1 MTEYKDCLTKS
12 AADYRMK
19 NKTLTM
25 MTARAAM
32 TLLALF
38 CILGGANA
46 QKTLPYEYGFENMHV
61 DDEGWSRVDNHKL
74 TDTALGS
81 MIEGK
86 FLFLFYENHNN
97 DQYLISPELESGSA
111 ISVLFWYMMTVSD
124 KHATF
129 EVGYSTTTKDISA
142 FTWDKPRTHTG
153 LGKHPYSNTY
163 PAGTKYIAI
172 RYYSSSNWDL
182 LLDAF
187 KFTKSAP
194 VSLPYEFSVENYPE
208 EEGWSRVDCPNSTD
222 QWYHSPDARTGQC
235 SFRFSLSEDNEPQYL
250 ISPEFSSSS
259 NILLSFWY
267 KGGSSFQV
275 GYSTTTK
282 DVSAFTWGEKVP
294 CIWGCEQYENDFPA
308 GTKYVAIKYESANT
322 DNQLSLDDFSFTK
335 VSHYGT
341 WLASCG
347 NDKLAIIQTL
357 RDQLGIELTAAKA
370 LAGSA
375 PCYVLTNVSEEEA
388 EALARALNIRGAT
401 AYAKDMK
408 NSSGTWQPDSG
419 EGYVTCL
426 LDCGDDKMAII
437 KTLKEMLGLDLK
449 VAKDLA
455 DAAPCVVLET

>member
-1 MTEYKDCLTKS
+1 MTEYKDSLTKS

-153 LGKHPYSNTY
+153 L
-163 PAGTKYIAI
+163 
-172 RYYSSSNWDL
+172 
-182 LLDAF
+182 
-187 KFTKSAP
+187 
-194 VSLPYEFSVENYPE
+194 
-208 EEGWSRVDCPNSTD
+208 VDCTEG
-222 QWYHSPDARTGQC
+222 TGI
-235 SFRFSLSEDNEPQYL
+235 EDNVSHNGNYIFGFLYTTNPPQYL
-250 ISPEFSSSS
+250 ISPQFDGTTGMAV
-259 NILLSFWY
+259 SFYY
-267 KGGSSFQV
+267 KNQMDDYPETFQV
-275 GYSTTTK
+275 GYSTTNRSI
-282 DVSAFTWGEKVP
+282 DAFTWGNKVTANDEDR
-294 CIWGCEQYENDFPA
+294 WYSLWECESSYSPPA
-308 GTKYVAIKYESANT
+308 LV
-322 DNQLSLDDFSFTK
+322 LSLSNARHPMLPAQSD
-335 VSHYGT
+335 SHRQR
-341 WLASCG
+341 LPVACHP
-347 NDKLAIIQTL
+347 
-357 RDQLGIELTAAKA
+357 
-370 LAGSA
+370 GS
-375 PCYVLTNVSEEEA
+375 L
-388 EALARALNIRGAT
+388 
-401 AYAKDMK
+401 
-408 NSSGTWQPDSG
+408 PDN
-419 EGYVTCL
+419 
-426 LDCGDDKMAII
+426 
-437 KTLKEMLGLDLK
+437 
-449 VAKDLA
+449 
-455 DAAPCVVLET
+455 P